1 VEALALAWPRPW
13 PRALGRAL
21 GRDLGCA
28 LDRALGRARGRVS
41 GARAL
46 AICMPARDKLDSGWV
61 IALRAGGEELV
72 CEAKKG

>member
-1 VEALALAWPRPW
+1 
-13 PRALGRAL
+13 
-21 GRDLGCA
+21 